1 MGALKNIFAAAGLLA
16 AAGAGETIY
25 FYNRTMKRG
34 NAKTERTTKMSG
46 TDWEQY
52 FPLME
57 ERKGFVLAQTHR
69 DVYIRSFDGLKLH
82 AVYFPGM
89 KQEENPGQ
97 SEGGFRQGAAGR
109 QETGQAG
116 AAVQQETGQAGAAAQ
131 QETGRAE
138 NALQT
143 DTAECECAAG
153 RASDAVGSAAPC
165 PRKAVICFHGYTGEG
180 LSNYIAMTDYFLK
193 QGYAVLLPD
202 ARAHGESEGEY
213 IGFGC
218 LDRKDALGWIN
229 WLIKE
234 CGEEVSVLLHGTSM
248 GGATVL
254 MASGLEL
261 PPNVKGIVSDC
272 GFTSPKEVF
281 THVLNHMY
289 HLPAFPAIQ
298 GADFLNRK
306 LAGYGMD
313 ECNAKY
319 EVRKAKVP
327 ILFIHGSAD
336 TFVPCSMCHEIYDNC
351 ASPKRKLI
359 VEGAAH
365 AESYYKDMEAYEKA
379 LSEFADEVMWVK

>member
-1 MGALKNIFAAAGLLA
+1 MGVLKKFAAATGLLA
-16 AAGAGETIY
+16 AAGVGETLY

-34 NAKTERTTKMSG
+34 NADTDRTIKMAG
-46 TDWEQY
+46 TDWEKY

-57 ERKGFVLAQTHR
+57 GRRGFVMAQPHR
-69 DVYIRSFDGLKLH
+69 DVYLTSFDGLKLH
-82 AVYFPGM
+82 ATFFPGM
-89 KQEENPGQ
+89 
-97 SEGGFRQGAAGR
+97 GGPEAEACS
-109 QETGQAG
+109 QAG
-116 AAVQQETGQAGAAAQ
+116 AASPAETAQ
-131 QETGRAE
+131 MKPE
-138 NALQT
+138 
-143 DTAECECAAG
+143 
-153 RASDAVGSAAPC
+153 SAMSPV
-165 PRKAVICFHGYTGEG
+165 RKAVICFHGYTGEG
-180 LSNYIAMTDYFLK
+180 LSNHIAIADYFLK
-193 QGYAVLLPD
+193 RGYAMLLPD

-218 LDRKDALGWIN
+218 LDRKDAHAWIR
-229 WLIKE
+229 WLVGE
-234 CGEEVSVLLHGTSM
+234 CGEDVAILLHGTSM

-261 PPNVKGIVSDC
+261 PSNVKGIVSDC

-298 GADFLNRK
+298 GADLLNRK

-313 ECNAKY
+313 ECNARR

-336 TFVPCSMCHEIYDNC
+336 TFVPCSMCDELYDNC

-359 VEGAAH
+359 VQGAAH

-379 LSEFADEVMWVK
+379 LTEFMDEVMKA

>member
-1 MGALKNIFAAAGLLA
+1 MGIMKKLAAAAGLLA
-16 AAGAGETIY
+16 AAGVGETLY

-46 TDWEQY
+46 TDWGKY

-57 ERKGFVLAQTHR
+57 ERKGYVLAQPHR
-69 DVYIRSFDGLKLH
+69 DVYLTSFDGLKLH
-82 AVYFPGM
+82 ATYFPGR
-89 KQEENPGQ
+89 EDRDNPGQ
-97 SEGGFRQGAAGR
+97 EPKR
-109 QETGQAG
+109 
-116 AAVQQETGQAGAAAQ
+116 
-131 QETGRAE
+131 
-138 NALQT
+138 
-143 DTAECECAAG
+143 
-153 RASDAVGSAAPC
+153 
-165 PRKAVICFHGYTGEG
+165 AVICFHGYTGEG
-180 LSNYIAMTDYFLK
+180 LSNHIAIADYFLRR
-193 QGYAVLLPD
+193 GYAMLMPD

-218 LDRKDALGWIN
+218 LDRKDALSWIN
-229 WLIKE
+229 WMTEE
-234 CGEEVSVLLHGTSM
+234 CGEDVNILLHGTSM

-261 PPNVKGIVSDC
+261 PANVRGIVSDC
-272 GFTSPKEVF
+272 GFTSPGEVF

-298 GADFLNRK
+298 GADLLNRK
-306 LAGYGMD
+306 LAGYGMN

-336 TFVPCSMCHEIYDNC
+336 TFVPCSMCDEIYDNC

-379 LSEFADEVMWVK
+379 LTEFAEEVMEPGMQI

>member
-1 MGALKNIFAAAGLLA
+1 MGALKKLLA
-16 AAGAGETIY
+16 AAGVLAAAGIGETVY

-57 ERKGFVLAQTHR
+57 KRKEFVLAQAHK
-69 DVYIRSFDGLKLH
+69 DVYIKSFDGLRLH
-82 AVYFPGM
+82 ATYFAGVG
-89 KQEENPGQ
+89 QEEVPG
-97 SEGGFRQGAAGR
+97 
-109 QETGQAG
+109 TG
-116 AAVQQETGQAGAAAQ
+116 
-131 QETGRAE
+131 
-138 NALQT
+138 
-143 DTAECECAAG
+143 
-153 RASDAVGSAAPC
+153 
-165 PRKAVICFHGYTGEG
+165 KAVICFHGYTGEG

-202 ARAHGESEGEY
+202 ARAHGGSEGEY

-218 LDRKDALGWIN
+218 LDRKDALGWIQ
-229 WLIKE
+229 WLIQE
-234 CGEEVSVLLHGTSM
+234 CGEDISILLHGTSM

-254 MASGLEL
+254 MTSGLEL
-261 PPNVKGIVSDC
+261 PDNVKGIVSDC

-298 GADFLNRK
+298 GADVLNRK

-319 EVRKAKVP
+319 EVRKATVP

-336 TFVPCSMCHEIYDNC
+336 TFVPCSMCNEIYDNC

-365 AESYYKDMEAYEKA
+365 AESYYKDMATYEKA
-379 LSEFADEVMWVK
+379 LSEFASEVLREPGVCA